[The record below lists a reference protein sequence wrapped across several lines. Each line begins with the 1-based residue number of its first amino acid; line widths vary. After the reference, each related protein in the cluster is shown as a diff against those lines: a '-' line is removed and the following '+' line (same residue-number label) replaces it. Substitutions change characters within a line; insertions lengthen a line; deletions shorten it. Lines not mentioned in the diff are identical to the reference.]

1 MPLKPRNPR
10 VIAYIR
16 QSKDLIELLQTHN
29 PTSSDVNR
37 QGHERLEESNDLEG
51 TAETAPGHQKDQ
63 SFGVLGLLYRI
74 QNLHSKLRN
83 PQFQLVYN
91 HHQAARLGALV

>member
-16 QSKDLIELLQTHN
+16 QSKDLIELLQTHS

-37 QGHERLEESNDLEG
+37 QGRERLEESNDLEG
-51 TAETAPGHQKDQ
+51 TAETAPGHQKAQ